1 MYSPLEIARNYVEIG
16 VHKTKLSIFK
26 MILLGFFAGLF
37 IAFAG
42 IASTTASSTIT
53 IPSVA
58 KLIGG
63 IVFPAGITM
72 VIMAG
77 SELFT
82 GNCLIILSVLEKR
95 VPIHRMLKNWLF
107 VYIGN
112 FLGAAFV
119 AFLVVYGHTPELFG
133 GALAEAIVNAGKAR
147 TDLTI
152 MESFIRGILCNILV
166 CIAIW
171 MSYAA
176 IRISGKLMVSFWP
189 VMLFVLCGF
198 EHCVADMYFGVAALL
213 TSAEYGIAAE
223 GLTWSSFLFKS
234 LFPVTLGNIVG
245 GAGIVGVGYWLG
257 YLSHTPYTRSTVEE
271 EQNAIDIAEKY

>member
-26 MILLGFFAGLF
+26 MILLGFFAGVF
-37 IAFAG
+37 IGLAG
-42 IASTTASSTIT
+42 IGSTTASSTIP

-58 KLIGG
+58 KLAGAV
-63 IVFPAGITM
+63 VFPAGITM

-95 VPIHRMLKNWLF
+95 VSFLKMLKNWLF

-119 AFLVVYGHTPELFG
+119 AVLVVYGHTPELFNG
-133 GALAEAIVNAGKAR
+133 VLAESIVNAGRAR

-213 TSAEYGIAAE
+213 TSAEYGLAAE
-223 GLTWSSFLFKS
+223 GLTWFNFLIKS
-234 LFPVTLGNIVG
+234 LLPVTLGNIVG
-245 GAGIVGVGYWLG
+245 GAGIVGIGYWLG
-257 YLSHTPYTRSTVEE
+257 YLHQTPYLHATVEE
-271 EQNAIDIAEKY
+271 EQNEIDIAEKY

>member
-133 GALAEAIVNAGKAR
+133 GTLAEAIVNAGKAR

-234 LFPVTLGNIVG
+234 LLPVTLGNIVG
-245 GAGIVGVGYWLG
+245 GAGVVGVGYWLG
-257 YLSHTPYTRSTVEE
+257 YLSQTPYTRSTVEE

>member
-37 IAFAG
+37 IGFAG
-42 IASTTASSTIT
+42 IASTAASSTIAV
-53 IPSVA
+53 PSVA
-58 KLIGG
+58 KLVGAV
-63 IVFPAGITM
+63 VFPAGITM

-95 VPIHRMLKNWLF
+95 VPIHKMLKNWLF

-119 AFLVVYGHTPELFG
+119 AFLVVYGHTPELFN
-133 GALAEAIVNAGKAR
+133 GALAESIVNAGRAR
-147 TDLTI
+147 TDLSI

-223 GLTWSSFLFKS
+223 GLTWFSFLFQS
-234 LFPVTLGNIVG
+234 LLPVTLGNIVG

-257 YLSHTPYTRSTVEE
+257 YLHQTPYARATVEE
-271 EQNAIDIAEKY
+271 EQNEIDIAEKY